1 MHSFTLYTRNNNH
14 FAQKQLHSLTHSCT
28 YMHHPNTIYASH
40 SLQQLHSNT
49 QTPFCIIISFQF
61 NQFHQSQNWKIQL
74 QIIYHHHCS
83 FQLSHFPNTISLP
96 FSFILFTTST
106 QKNTS
111 NLFTQIP
118 PSRRNTTPFITKIRF
133 PKDTNHFSPYHPTQ
147 SYHSSL
153 TINSSYSILYNHI
166 YITKIH
172 SHYYHSLLKKHNSST
187 LILQFSIQ
195 TLHTSTNTNTHFHT
209 IQNISLQSHHTL
221 LSIQTLSKP
230 FHTQTHLTQLPHIQ
244 TPFHS
249 IFTIQSIQH
258 IHIYL
263 FHPFKH
269 FQTFNH

>member
-1 MHSFTLYTRNNNH
+1 MHIHAPPKHHLCIP
-14 FAQKQLHSLTHSCT
+14 LTPTTPFKHT
-28 YMHHPNTIYASH
+28 NTILHHP
-40 SLQQLHSNT
+40 
-49 QTPFCIIISFQF
+49 FISFQF

-106 QKNTS
+106 PKNTS
-111 NLFTQIP
+111 NYFTQIP

-230 FHTQTHLTQLPHIQ
+230 FHTQTHFRQLPHIQ

>member
-1 MHSFTLYTRNNNH
+1 MHIHAPPKHHLCIP
-14 FAQKQLHSLTHSCT
+14 LTPTTPFKHT
-28 YMHHPNTIYASH
+28 NTILHHP
-40 SLQQLHSNT
+40 
-49 QTPFCIIISFQF
+49 FISFQF

-106 QKNTS
+106 PKNTS
-111 NLFTQIP
+111 NYFTQIP

-147 SYHSSL
+147 SYHFSL

-187 LILQFSIQ
+187 FILQFSIQ

-209 IQNISLQSHHTL
+209 IQTISLQSHHTL
-221 LSIQTLSKP
+221 LSIQTLSKT
-230 FHTQTHLTQLPHIQ
+230 FHTQTHFIQLPHIQ

>member
-1 MHSFTLYTRNNNH
+1 MHIHAPPKHHLCIP
-14 FAQKQLHSLTHSCT
+14 LTPTTPFKHT
-28 YMHHPNTIYASH
+28 NTILHHP
-40 SLQQLHSNT
+40 
-49 QTPFCIIISFQF
+49 FISFQF

-83 FQLSHFPNTISLP
+83 FQLSHFPNIISLP

-111 NLFTQIP
+111 NYFTQIP

-230 FHTQTHLTQLPHIQ
+230 FHTQTHFI
-244 TPFHS
+244 
-249 IFTIQSIQH
+249 
-258 IHIYL
+258 
-263 FHPFKH
+263 
-269 FQTFNH
+269 